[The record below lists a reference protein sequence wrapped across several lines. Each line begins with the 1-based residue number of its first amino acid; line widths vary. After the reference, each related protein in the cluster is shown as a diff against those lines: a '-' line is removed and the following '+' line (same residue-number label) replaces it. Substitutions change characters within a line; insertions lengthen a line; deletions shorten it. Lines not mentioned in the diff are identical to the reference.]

1 LFFLHFYYYYQGQVP
16 PYAQPQITEFAV
28 QESLIQTVKGA
39 IEAFGLEPLPGSD
52 GKMEVHEDV
61 KRISNGYKIGDSIPF
76 TATVNCKYGAGALEQ
91 QQQQRKE
98 REAIDVVN
106 NDSP

>member
-1 LFFLHFYYYYQGQVP
+1 MP

-52 GKMEVHEDV
+52 GKLEVHEDV
-61 KRISNGYKIGDSIPF
+61 KEICSNYKTGDTIPF
-76 TATVNCKYGAGALEQ
+76 TATVNCKYGASAQE
-91 QQQQRKE
+91 K
-98 REAIDVVN
+98 
-106 NDSP
+106 